1 MNAQLLLDAVG
12 DIGDSYVMEFA
23 QIKPRKTAGWG
34 WLAAAAAC
42 LCLILFA
49 SLPYPREDRPVVEP
63 TMPEGNVI
71 WGSASGDIYV
81 DICEIAEQGEI
92 VFSPE
97 LTDAFAKSEDS
108 TDIFAIRVY
117 ETTGASREKVYE
129 EFIKPLGIYEE
140 YLDIGVIFA
149 TQGQV
154 REIAASDEFGFV
166 FELAVKNDGGTEK

>member
-1 MNAQLLLDAVG
+1 MNAQLLFDAVG

-23 QIKPRKTAGWG
+23 AIRPKRKAGWG

-42 LCLILFA
+42 LCLILSA
-49 SLPYPREDRPVVEP
+49 ALIYPKEEQPIVKP
-63 TMPEGNVI
+63 TMPEGNVV
-71 WGSASGDIYV
+71 WGSPIGDIYV
-81 DICEIAEQGEI
+81 ESCEPAEPGEI
-92 VFSPE
+92 LFSPDLKNA
-97 LTDAFAKSEDS
+97 LTKSEDP
-108 TDIFAIRVY
+108 TDIFAIRVN

-140 YLDIGVIFA
+140 YLDVGVIFA
-149 TQGQV
+149 TQEQV